1 MCQRRGGPVT
11 SRTQNLTNDEN
22 EMSKF
27 GGDLRNLQKAVSRRR
42 QGQAIGEALRNQF
55 ESLVAEPLPDHLL
68 DLLNELENREGES

>member
-1 MCQRRGGPVT
+1 MCRRRGGSVT

-22 EMSKF
+22 GTSKF

-68 DLLNELENREGES
+68 DLLNELERREGES

>member
-1 MCQRRGGPVT
+1 MCRRRGGSVT

-22 EMSKF
+22 GTSKF
-27 GGDLRNLQKAVSRRR
+27 DGDLRNLQKAVSRRR

-68 DLLNELENREGES
+68 DLLNELERREGES